1 MEEEGVGR
9 ESVEAWETFDSPLL
23 PGDTQA
29 AADAAAAESSL
40 ALRRSLAEGEAKLAG
55 ERAKVHS
62 LGREL
67 EV

>member
-1 MEEEGVGR
+1 M
-9 ESVEAWETFDSPLL
+9 TPPLL